1 MSVNG
6 ADECSVGPVLYVIS
20 CGSPAAR
27 FVPAFVEIALADG
40 WTVCVVVSPDGRKFV
55 DAEALEQLTGFPV
68 RSEYKHPDEP
78 DVLPPADV
86 VVAYP
91 ATFNTLNK
99 WALGISDTL
108 AVGLLCEYMG
118 LHKPVMAVP
127 CVGTNS
133 GLDTHPAFQRSLESL
148 GEQGVHVV
156 YDRDTYSM
164 DDPNLPSVVAAELRR
179 IDHPSVRRTVQTGS
193 TSEPI

>member
-1 MSVNG
+1 MPDSGN
-6 ADECSVGPVLYVIS
+6 DQQFRPVLYVVS

-27 FVPAFVEIALADG
+27 FVPEFVKIAQADG
-40 WTVCVVVSPDGRKFV
+40 WAVCVIPSPDGRKFV
-55 DAEALEQLTGFPV
+55 NVETLAELTGYPV

-99 WALGISDTL
+99 WVLGISDTL

-118 LHKPVMAVP
+118 LRKPVIAVP

-133 GLDTHPAFQRSLESL
+133 GLDTHPAFRRSLAAL
-148 GEQGVHVV
+148 AEQGVHVV
-156 YDRDTYSM
+156 YDRETYSM
-164 DDPNLPSVVAAELRR
+164 DNPSLPQTVAARLEEIRR
-179 IDHPSVRRTVQTGS
+179 DLVRL
-193 TSEPI
+193 